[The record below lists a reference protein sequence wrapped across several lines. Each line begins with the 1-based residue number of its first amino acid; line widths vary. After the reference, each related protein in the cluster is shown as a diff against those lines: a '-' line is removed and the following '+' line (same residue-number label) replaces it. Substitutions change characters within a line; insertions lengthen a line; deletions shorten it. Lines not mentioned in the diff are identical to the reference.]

1 MRTIKT
7 TATVTTEGILVVPM
21 PPDIRTGSHE
31 VVVMIEEQMADEAAP
46 RGGAAAQHGA
56 DGINGDEPLPV
67 HDLGLWPKGL
77 SLRRE
82 DLYDEWG
89 R

>member
-21 PPDIRTGSHE
+21 PPDIRAGSHE
-31 VVVMIEEQMADEAAP
+31 VVVMIEEQMADEA
-46 RGGAAAQHGA
+46 GT

-67 HDLGLWPKGL
+67 HDLGLWPEGL